1 MNTNVPTPSEIAL
14 DSQCISY
21 LIDALE
27 GVAAPTDFLAP
38 QKVALVRLYLYTPG
52 TLWVTPTVERE
63 FLRIR
68 NEARRASHVSWT
80 SVLFGVRPLTDGIRA
95 EQRAADLAPL
105 HADIDDRMVL
115 AEAEDIGFTT
125 LLSFDSDFVKRLGA
139 HTGLLLTRPAVFW
152 DSLAVPRGTSP
163 TKVPAH
169 SNPLANEDWWR
180 W

>member
-1 MNTNVPTPSEIAL
+1 MRDLSEIGL
-14 DSQCISY
+14 DSQCLSY

-27 GVAAPTDFLAP
+27 GIGAPTDNLAE

-80 SVLFGVRPLTDGIRA
+80 SVLFGVRPLTDGVRA
-95 EQRAADLAPL
+95 EERAADLAPL
-105 HADIDDRMVL
+105 HADVDDRMGL

-125 LLSFDSDFVKRLGA
+125 LLSFDSDFVKHLGA
-139 HTGLLLTRPAVFW
+139 HADLLLTRPAAYW
-152 DSLAVPRGTSP
+152 ESLAISKGTTP
-163 TKVPAH
+163 NKVPAYG
-169 SNPLANEDWWR
+169 NPLANEAWWR
-180 W
+180 S